1 MENTFENGG
10 KKCHVVGNESQQQ
23 NEITVNTPKDSGTL
37 LTEEKVFDSKVGNG
51 RIPMYHSQNG
61 EDYYLVSGPISC
73 SDNSNKPQATGRIYV
88 RTVYEEV
95 GNTHTEDGVAF
106 IFRSNNPHLDTPI
119 SLTLPNQKGYLLSS
133 NSIIDCGE
141 INFVGNAPSITY
153 ENLGESAKPLN

>member
-37 LTEEKVFDSKVGNG
+37 LTEEKVFDSKVGSG

-61 EDYYLVSGPISC
+61 DYYLVSGPISC
-73 SDNSNKPQATGRIYV
+73 RDDSNNPRATDRIYV
-88 RTVYEEV
+88 RTAYEEV
-95 GNTHTEDGVAF
+95 GNTYTEDGVTF
-106 IFRSNNPHLDTPI
+106 IFRRNDAHHDDPI
-119 SLTLPNQKGYLLSS
+119 ELTFPNQTGYLLSS

-141 INFVGNAPSITY
+141 INFVGNEPSITY